1 MDDSFTSAQAPRRES
16 PSVAAHVNRTDRC
29 VMKILID
36 GYNLLYAANITGS
49 PGRGTS
55 LYRSRLALLRQLA
68 ERLTPAE
75 RAVTTIVFDAQNAPP
90 GLPRQ
95 LAFDSIRVLFAHRR
109 READDLVIELVETC
123 DHARE
128 LTVVSSDHRIQR
140 AAKRKGAQ
148 AIDSDRW
155 WRERRPRTSHR
166 EHAHEKPQRV
176 LPDHEAQEWLEWY
189 DGTIE
194 ELERELGYRPGG
206 DPEPPDA
213 PEVNSRSAASDPSEA
228 RSKEEGPVENPF
240 PPGYAE
246 DVFDEEGGW

>member
-1 MDDSFTSAQAPRRES
+1 
-16 PSVAAHVNRTDRC
+16 
-29 VMKILID
+29 MKILID

-55 LYRSRLALLRQLA
+55 LSRARLALLRQLA

-75 RAVTTIVFDAQNAPP
+75 RAATTVVFDAQNAPP

-95 LAFDSIRVLFAHRR
+95 LAFDSIRILFAHRR

-123 DHARE
+123 GHARE

-140 AAKRKGAQ
+140 AAKRKGAR
-148 AIDSDRW
+148 AVDSDRW
-155 WRERRPRTSHR
+155 WRDHGRQVHRPEDPGEEPRQV
-166 EHAHEKPQRV
+166 PIG
-176 LPDHEAQEWLEWY
+176 HEAQEWLEWF
-189 DGTIE
+189 DGTLE
-194 ELERELGYRPGG
+194 ELERELGYRPGPYV
-206 DPEPPDA
+206 DASLPPDA
-213 PEVNSRSAASDPSEA
+213 HSGPTDSDRPETQ
-228 RSKEEGPVENPF
+228 SKEEGPIENPF